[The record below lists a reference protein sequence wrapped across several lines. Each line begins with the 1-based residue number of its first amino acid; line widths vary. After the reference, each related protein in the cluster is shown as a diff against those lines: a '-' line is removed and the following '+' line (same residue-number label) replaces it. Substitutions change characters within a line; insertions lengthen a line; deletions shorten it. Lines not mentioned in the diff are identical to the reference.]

1 MNIDIVSLL
10 HQYRDVFI
18 AILAFL
24 LGLAFAHIWCGSKRR
39 KEEEDKKKL
48 ESYVKGINYIIEDET
63 DKAIKELT
71 ETAQMDPD
79 LIDIYISI
87 GNLFRKKGEINRAL
101 IIHKSLLA
109 KKDLSKQKKLD
120 LYITVGV
127 DYRKAGLYD
136 RAKKY
141 LKDALSVD
149 PKNQQARRLL
159 YEVYEDS
166 KDWENALE
174 WHKRFSRGDDERLA
188 HIYAEL
194 GKEKLKEGQL
204 LEARKNLKKAIKID
218 ETCIDALIHLGD
230 VHMLLGE
237 VEEAYALWE
246 KVCRIKPE
254 FANIALKR
262 IKDVER
268 LKEIIKKLLVEMG
281 DNRYILYF
289 CANQLFDIGEREKA
303 ISLYRK
309 LIKLGTV
316 SRNVLKRLTIAYKGD
331 LPDVIAEIVQ
341 QEPLKDVKYTCTSC
355 GYTTYTLSF
364 RCPKCRKWDR
374 LKVEIV

>member
-1 MNIDIVSLL
+1 MNIDITSIL
-10 HQYRDVFI
+10 HQYREPLI
-18 AILAFL
+18 AAITFF
-24 LGLAFAHIWCGSKRR
+24 LGLLFSRIWCHKQKKKDEADKR
-39 KEEEDKKKL
+39 KL

-79 LIDIYISI
+79 LVDIYISI

-109 KKDLSKQKKLD
+109 KQDLSKKKKLD

-174 WHKRFSRGDDERLA
+174 WHRRFSRGNDERLA

-194 GKEKLKEGQL
+194 GKEKLKEGEL
-204 LEARKNLKKAIKID
+204 LEARKNLKKAIKINN
-218 ETCIDALIHLGD
+218 ECVGALIHLVD
-230 VHMLLGE
+230 VHKLLGE
-237 VEEAYALWE
+237 IDDAYRLWE
-246 KVCRIKPE
+246 KVCRIRPE
-254 FANIALKR
+254 FANIALKKMEDVDR
-262 IKDVER
+262 LRKTIKR
-268 LKEIIKKLLVEMG
+268 LLVEKS
-281 DNRYILYF
+281 DNRYILYY
-289 CANQLFDIGEREKA
+289 CANQLFDIGEKEKA
-303 ISLYRK
+303 ISLYKK
-309 LIKLGTV
+309 LIKIGV
-316 SRNVLKRLTIAYKGD
+316 SSQNVLKRLTMAYSKE
-331 LPDVIAEIVQ
+331 LPDVFVKAVESQ
-341 QEPLKDVKYTCTSC
+341 PLKDVKYICTSC
-355 GYTTYTLSF
+355 GYSTYTLFF